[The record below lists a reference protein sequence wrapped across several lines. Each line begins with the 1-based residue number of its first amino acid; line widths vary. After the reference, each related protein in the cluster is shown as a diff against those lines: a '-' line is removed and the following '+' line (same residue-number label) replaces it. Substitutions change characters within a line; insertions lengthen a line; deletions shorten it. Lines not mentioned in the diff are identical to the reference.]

1 MDLVNSDLVA
11 ELRKM
16 REGFD
21 RMKSGMSVTKKV
33 NTLSSERLQTTEK
46 QCWENAQYS
55 RRECL
60 EISDIPSSVSDNDLE
75 DLVCKAISWC

>member
-46 QCWENAQYS
+46 QCWENSQYS
-55 RRECL
+55 RRECF
-60 EISDIPSSVSDNDLE
+60 EISGIPSSVSGNDLE
-75 DLVCKAISWC
+75 ALFAKQ